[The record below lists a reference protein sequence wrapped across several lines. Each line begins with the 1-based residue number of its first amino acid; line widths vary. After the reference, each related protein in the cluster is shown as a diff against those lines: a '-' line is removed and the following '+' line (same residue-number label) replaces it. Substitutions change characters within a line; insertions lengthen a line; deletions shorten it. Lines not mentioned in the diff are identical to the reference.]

1 MVSSQAIRFSNSLLC
16 CELRRFANYW
26 CFIVCSVFFFLI
38 CLYVSCC
45 CNKIPWQKKLKWIRI
60 YLTHKSR
67 WQSITIRQTRQQWLR
82 AVKFITA
89 AVKDREQWIK
99 EHVMGL
105 TTFLLLLDLSGS
117 LFGKWFL
124 TSFNLM
130 NMFRNSCL
138 VLPNTYLRVI
148 AKD

>member
-1 MVSSQAIRFSNSLLC
+1 MVFYILFC
-16 CELRRFANYW
+16 
-26 CFIVCSVFFFLI
+26 FFFI
-38 CLYVSCC
+38 CLYVSYC
-45 CNKIPWQKKLKWIRI
+45 CNKIPWQKKLKGIRI

-67 WQSITIRQTRQQWLR
+67 WQSITIMRSRQQWLK

-89 AVKDREQWIK
+89 IVKDREQWMK

-105 TTFLLLLDLSGS
+105 TSFLLLLDLSGS

-130 NMFRNSCL
+130 NMFKNSCL
-138 VLPNTYLRVI
+138 VPPNTHLRVI
-148 AKD
+148 AKRLVYT